1 MYCDLCYEK
10 FIFST
15 ENDSMDLEYKLP
27 VHAGIAH
34 TRWATH
40 GVPNAINSHP
50 HRSDD
55 SNGKSQNTSYLYNV
69 EYE

>member
-1 MYCDLCYEK
+1 
-10 FIFST
+10 
-15 ENDSMDLEYKLP
+15 MDLEYKLP